1 MSSLTSLTV
10 AYMPPIVRTP
20 EPGCIWFRISMA
32 CCCFFL
38 ADRVI
43 RNMAPMS
50 TMNGRRVRRLTG
62 RNFLHTTALV
72 NGLMVGV
79 CGAAGKGG
87 IGGV

>member
-1 MSSLTSLTV
+1 M
-10 AYMPPIVRTP
+10 VRTP

-32 CCCFFL
+32 CCCFFF

-50 TMNGRRVRRLTG
+50 TMNGRRVTRLTG
-62 RNFLHTTALV
+62 RYFLHTTAMV
-72 NGLMVGV
+72 SGLMVGGV
-79 CGAAGKGG
+79 VRRRQRRQLCTADKGG

>member
-1 MSSLTSLTV
+1 MS
-10 AYMPPIVRTP
+10 A
-20 EPGCIWFRISMA
+20 A

-38 ADRVI
+38 AERVI

-62 RNFLHTTALV
+62 GNFLHTTAMV
-72 NGLMVGV
+72 SGLMVGGM
-79 CGAAGKGG
+79 CAADKGG

>member
-1 MSSLTSLTV
+1 ME
-10 AYMPPIVRTP
+10 A
-20 EPGCIWFRISMA
+20 A

-50 TMNGRRVRRLTG
+50 TMNGRRVTRLTG
-62 RNFLHTTALV
+62 RNFLLRPRMV
-72 NGLMVGV
+72 SGLLDGGMYAVD
-79 CGAAGKGG
+79 KGG